1 MSDGTPAPA
10 GSTSPAGA
18 ESMNAAGTAS
28 TTPASPG
35 ATSLRAPLPVIV
47 GCPRSGT
54 SLLAV
59 MLDAHPQ
66 LAVPPETA
74 FLQHLTRLDTPPA
87 SLARQ
92 FVQIVTANRTPISNW
107 SDFGLDGEEFAR
119 RIFAIEPF
127 SLTAGTRA
135 FYEMYAASQRKP
147 LAGEKTPDNIFV
159 MREIAALLPEA
170 HFIHVLRDPRDTA
183 LSWRKTWF
191 APSQD
196 FSVLGQAWRHHVGA
210 GRTAGAGL
218 PHYIET
224 RYEDLV
230 LRPQA
235 ELPRLC
241 EFLSLPYA
249 EAMLDPS
256 AQGAARIARL
266 QGRMH
271 VSGRMVTRED
281 RTSIHANLTRP
292 PLADRVGVWKRE
304 MSAAD
309 RDAVER
315 GAAPLLQAL
324 GYADDAR

>member
-1 MSDGTPAPA
+1 MTEEGAP
-10 GSTSPAGA
+10 SSGA
-18 ESMNAAGTAS
+18 SAR
-28 TTPASPG
+28 PPF
-35 ATSLRAPLPVIV
+35 PVIV

-74 FLQHLTRLDTPPA
+74 FLKHIATLTTPPA
-87 SLARQ
+87 SLARH

-107 SDFGLDGEEFAR
+107 ADFGLDREAFAQK
-119 RIFAIEPF
+119 IAAIEPF
-127 SLTAGTRA
+127 TLAAGTRA
-135 FYEMYAASQRKP
+135 FYDMYAASQNKP
-147 LAGEKTPDNIFV
+147 HAGEKTPDNVFV

-196 FSVLGQAWRHHVGA
+196 FAELGAEWQFHVAA
-210 GRTAGAGL
+210 GRDAGAKL
-218 PHYIET
+218 PHYLET

-230 LRPQA
+230 LRPRE
-235 ELPRLC
+235 ELSRIVA
-241 EFLSLPYA
+241 FLGLPYA
-249 EAMLDPS
+249 ESMADPS
-256 AQGAARIARL
+256 AQGAARIARI

-281 RTSIHANLTRP
+281 RTRIHANLTRP
-292 PLADRVGVWKRE
+292 PMPERVGVWKRE
-304 MSAAD
+304 MSGAD
-309 RDAVER
+309 REAVER
-315 GAAPLLQAL
+315 GAAPLMRAL
-324 GYADDAR
+324 GYAPGNP

>member
-135 FYEMYAASQRKP
+135 FYEIRGEPGQAARRRKDARQH
-147 LAGEKTPDNIFV
+147 LRDARDRST
-159 MREIAALLPEA
+159 AARSL

-196 FSVLGQAWRHHVGA
+196 LSDPGA
-210 GRTAGAGL
+210 GVAPPRRGRPNGRSRHCALHRDA
-218 PHYIET
+218 
-224 RYEDLV
+224 
-230 LRPQA
+230 LRGP
-235 ELPRLC
+235 
-241 EFLSLPYA
+241 
-249 EAMLDPS
+249 
-256 AQGAARIARL
+256 GAAAAGGTAAAL
-266 QGRMH
+266 
-271 VSGRMVTRED
+271 
-281 RTSIHANLTRP
+281 
-292 PLADRVGVWKRE
+292 RVPV
-304 MSAAD
+304 AAVC
-309 RDAVER
+309 RGDA
-315 GAAPLLQAL
+315 
-324 GYADDAR
+324 